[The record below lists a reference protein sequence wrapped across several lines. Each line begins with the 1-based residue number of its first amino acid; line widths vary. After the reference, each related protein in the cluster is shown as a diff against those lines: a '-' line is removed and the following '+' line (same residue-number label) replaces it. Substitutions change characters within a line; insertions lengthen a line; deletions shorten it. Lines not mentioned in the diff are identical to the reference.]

1 MRVRPSPM
9 DKALDA
15 GRENRGAPG
24 LLESLLACTAHPN
37 ARAHGGAR
45 GAASRGGGRRR
56 RHRRAARA
64 LAYSV
69 TVDSSVDA
77 TGRVRAL
84 EWLNALVVARLRV
97 LSNVAADVAEARERE
112 SRRLASV
119 ARDGFGRTGSTEDYA
134 RLHPGLS
141 AARSLSRAVDL
152 SLAVGVAEDATPC
165 VDAVLSRAGV
175 ATVARCLDDRESS
188 AVRVAAIRRAARR
201 VGDARRRRAED

>member
-1 MRVRPSPM
+1 M
-9 DKALDA
+9 
-15 GRENRGAPG
+15 
-24 LLESLLACTAHPN
+24 
-37 ARAHGGAR
+37 
-45 GAASRGGGRRR
+45 
-56 RHRRAARA
+56 
-64 LAYSV
+64 
-69 TVDSSVDA
+69 
-77 TGRVRAL
+77 
-84 EWLNALVVARLRV
+84 
-97 LSNVAADVAEARERE
+97 ARERE

-188 AVRVAAIRRAARR
+188 AVRVAAIRALRDAWETLAAAESKTD
-201 VGDARRRRAED
+201 GQSSNAERAEARSSYAPTAITGITGITETT